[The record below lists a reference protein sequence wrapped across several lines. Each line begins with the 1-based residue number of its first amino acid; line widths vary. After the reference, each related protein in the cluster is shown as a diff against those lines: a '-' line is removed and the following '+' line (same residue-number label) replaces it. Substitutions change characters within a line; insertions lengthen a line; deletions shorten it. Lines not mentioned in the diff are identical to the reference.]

1 MFRKDKAGQ
10 GLITNNHNGRIVH
23 VESMS
28 LKTCLEQISDNSFE
42 KQRQT
47 IRVVS
52 EGLDRKVYLE
62 PEGIQLTCVESVDV
76 HIDST
81 RQRLVMTIPDR
92 HFEVDVSQK
101 A

>member
-1 MFRKDKAGQ
+1 MP
-10 GLITNNHNGRIVH
+10 
-23 VESMS
+23 SMD
-28 LKTCLEQISDNSFE
+28 LKTCLQQISEGAFE

-52 EGLDRKVYLE
+52 EGRERKVYLE
-62 PEGIQLTCVESVDV
+62 PEWIQLTCVESVDV